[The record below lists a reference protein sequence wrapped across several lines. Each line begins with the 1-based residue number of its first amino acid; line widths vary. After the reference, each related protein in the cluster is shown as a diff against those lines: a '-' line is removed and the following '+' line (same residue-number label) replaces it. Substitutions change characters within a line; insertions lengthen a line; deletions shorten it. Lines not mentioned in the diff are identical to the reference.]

1 MLTYSD
7 AFERELQKLIV
18 AEVERL
24 LENLGHG
31 MGVTDYANYMKIVG
45 EIAGLRKALEFCEEA
60 RLVVNEQR

>member
-7 AFERELQKLIV
+7 AFERELQKIIV

-45 EIAGLRKALEFCEEA
+45 EIAGLRKTLEFCEEA
-60 RLVVNEQR
+60 RFIVNQQR

>member
-7 AFERELQKLIV
+7 AFERELQKIIV

-45 EIAGLRKALEFCEEA
+45 EIAGLRKTLEFCEEA
-60 RLVVNEQR
+60 RLIVSEQR

>member
-1 MLTYSD
+1 LTYSD

-24 LENLGHG
+24 LGNLSHG

-45 EIAGLRKALEFCEEA
+45 EIAGLRKTLEFCEEA
-60 RLVVNEQR
+60 RLIVNEQR

>member
-7 AFERELQKLIV
+7 AFERELRKIIV
-18 AEVERL
+18 AEVDRL

-31 MGVTDYANYMKIVG
+31 MCVTDYANYMKIVG
-45 EIAGLRKALEFCEEA
+45 EIAGLRKTLEFCEEA